1 MVLRGG
7 SGARRGGA
15 ACVCG
20 LLLLAV
26 SIPGCLIGP
35 DYKTP
40 AAPVARQWELATNS
54 EVDASHQEYNDWW
67 QVFNDP
73 TLVKLIDMAY
83 AQNLGLRAAGVRVLA
98 ARAQLGEA
106 IGEFYPQQQ
115 TLSAQ
120 VNFNRLPLSLP
131 YKFAQNTYW
140 SDTFGAQAAWEI
152 DVWGKIRRGVQSAD
166 DNFLA
171 SVASYDNVLVTLT
184 GDVASTYVKI
194 RTTQTQIEVAR
205 QNVEKERLS
214 VQIVKARHE
223 GGVATGRD
231 VDQALNVLGSTEA
244 TIPQFTVQLEQQKDA
259 LAVLLGLPPGSV
271 DELLGAESGIPNA
284 PEKAAVGIPADLLR
298 RRPDIRQAEL
308 QAAAQCSQIGVAKAD
323 LLPAFSLMGNVGTL
337 STNINTA
344 SLSDV
349 FTHASLLYQVGPVLQ
364 WNVLNYGQITNN
376 VRYQDAKY
384 QELLV
389 NYQNAVLKAQQEV
402 ADGIV
407 GFIESKEAVV
417 FLQES
422 VHAAEGAL
430 RIAIIQYR
438 EGIADF
444 TTVLTAEQNLFTA
457 QNNLAIAQGQVPLG
471 LIAAYRAMGG
481 GWQLRT
487 GHDFVPFETERE
499 MANRTNWG
507 TLLNPDLLKPKA
519 AGLPAPSD
527 TGPLVRPPEW

>member
-1 MVLRGG
+1 M
-7 SGARRGGA
+7 
-15 ACVCG
+15 
-20 LLLLAV
+20 
-26 SIPGCLIGP
+26 PGCLIGP

-40 AAPVARQWELATNS
+40 AAPVAKQWELATNS